1 MVSMPGFQP
10 GDDCSIQLSCSNC
23 SISITV
29 STLPCQG
36 KDGGSIPLYCSKRKD
51 MGKKELLKK
60 HKEELKTSIFDA
72 LVISDEVFSITIEIL
87 KSLFWGIK
95 LAKGQPLIGTIVKSG
110 YFPYNKCG
118 ITIDVIWSY
127 CDAPTLQMARN
138 LGHYDEIKSYPS
150 VKALSITFNAVE
162 GKYDEYKLT
171 EEIRKAVLQ
180 FFENPYPVKEQKVL
194 FQWYETAIGILNNKE
209 CGIVRDISEIF
220 RIGWKYKDRELPKAA
235 YKNLMKSTDYYNQFQ
250 NAIEK
255 TQIFRYLNT
264 INNNLI
270 LLQDVEK
277 NSEEDK
283 IVQQR
288 FGLSVEKVIKI
299 GNYIKKQLFDQVI
312 TILKQAFIDY
322 PQQHNIE
329 LEIASEDRGMEETT
343 EDKEKRLSEI
353 NKKYFCKY

>member
-1 MVSMPGFQP
+1 MLVVIVVPQNEFIIEQRVKI
-10 GDDCSIQLSCSNC
+10 CQLE
-23 SISITV
+23 
-29 STLPCQG
+29 Q
-36 KDGGSIPLYCSKRKD
+36 Y
-51 MGKKELLKK
+51 
-60 HKEELKTSIFDA
+60 
-72 LVISDEVFSITIEIL
+72 VFSEPFAVCTFHSAER
-87 KSLFWGIK
+87 FVE
-95 LAKGQPLIGTIVKSG
+95 P
-110 YFPYNKCG
+110 
-118 ITIDVIWSY
+118 
-127 CDAPTLQMARN
+127 
-138 LGHYDEIKSYPS
+138 DES
-150 VKALSITFNAVE
+150 
-162 GKYDEYKLT
+162 
-171 EEIRKAVLQ
+171 AVLQ

-209 CGIVRDISEIF
+209 CSIVRDISEIF

-299 GNYIKKQLFDQVI
+299 GTYIRKQLFDQVI
-312 TILKQAFIDY
+312 TILKQALVEY

-329 LEIASEDRGMEETT
+329 LEIASENVETKET
-343 EDKEKRLSEI
+343 IEDKEKILTEI

>member
-1 MVSMPGFQP
+1 
-10 GDDCSIQLSCSNC
+10 
-23 SISITV
+23 
-29 STLPCQG
+29 
-36 KDGGSIPLYCSKRKD
+36 
-51 MGKKELLKK
+51 MGKKELFEKQKK
-60 HKEELKTSIFDA
+60 ELKTSIFDA
-72 LVISDEVFSITIEIL
+72 LIISDEVYSIAIEIL
-87 KSLFWGIK
+87 NSLFRGIK
-95 LAKGQPLIGTIVKSG
+95 LMKGNSIKGTIVKNG

-171 EEIRKAVLQ
+171 EEIRNAVLQ

-194 FQWYETAIGILNNKE
+194 FQYYETAIGILSNKE
-209 CGIVRDISEIF
+209 CGVVRDISEIF

-235 YKNLMKSTDYYNQFQ
+235 YKDLMKSNDYNNQFQ

-270 LLQDVEK
+270 LLQVIDE
-277 NSEEDK
+277 NSVEDK
-283 IVQQR
+283 IVQER
-288 FGLSVEKVIKI
+288 FGLSVTEVIKI
-299 GNYIKKQLFDQVI
+299 GAYIRKQLFDQVI
-312 TILKQAFIDY
+312 TILKQVLVDY

-329 LEIASEDRGMEETT
+329 LEIASENAETKET
-343 EDKEKRLSEI
+343 IEDKEKRLTEI
-353 NKKYFCKY
+353 NKKYFCKF